1 MFALRRA
8 LIGKKVKVLGE
19 LTRSFAQYSDSNNLI
34 IENQIT
40 KRPFGAG
47 LPIYS
52 NLNDLQDEKRIYVDK
67 SLTILELITERRFSL
82 ITRPRRFGKSL
93 YLDTIRAIAEKDEV
107 IKTLAAGKKYK
118 DLIKY
123 PVIKFDFSNVN
134 RVTSLAD
141 YIGEIVEEHE
151 KFLNIESTNESSIMR
166 LANVLKA
173 YGECYVLIDEYDYP
187 I

>member
-93 YLDTIRAIAEKDEV
+93 YLNTIKAIAEKDEA
-107 IKTLAAGKKYK
+107 IKILAIGNKYE

-134 RVTSLAD
+134 HLTSMED
-141 YIGEIVEEHE
+141 YIGDIVEEHE
-151 KFLNIESTNESSIMR
+151 KFLKIQSTDESSIMR
-166 LANVLKA
+166 LANVLEG
-173 YGECYVLIDEYDYP
+173 YGNCYVLIDEYDKP

>member
-8 LIGKKVKVLGE
+8 VIDKRVKVLGE
-19 LTRSFAQYSDSNNLI
+19 LTRSFGQYSGSNNLI

-40 KRPFGAG
+40 EKPFGSR
-47 LPIYS
+47 LPDCS
-52 NLNDLQDEKRIYVDK
+52 SLNALQREKQIYVDK
-67 SLTILELITERRFSL
+67 SLTVLELITKTSYSL
-82 ITRPRRFGKSL
+82 IIRPRGFGKSL